1 MNNRGAWQI
10 NPIYG
15 PAEFSFQA
23 LPEQFK
29 NEVIEEQIL
38 YMHKLKKMHHTSKTN
53 NLGHQIE
60 LLISQLHSL
69 GKLAK
74 THNAWEDQKLRFRK
88 EVRKIDA
95 RRKEDFSTTFPELA
109 RLLHEE

>member
-1 MNNRGAWQI
+1 M
-10 NPIYG
+10 
-15 PAEFSFQA
+15 
-23 LPEQFK
+23 
-29 NEVIEEQIL
+29 
-38 YMHKLKKMHHTSKTN
+38 
-53 NLGHQIE
+53 
-60 LLISQLHSL
+60 SQLHSL

>member
-1 MNNRGAWQI
+1 
-10 NPIYG
+10 
-15 PAEFSFQA
+15 
-23 LPEQFK
+23 
-29 NEVIEEQIL
+29 
-38 YMHKLKKMHHTSKTN
+38 MHKLKKLQNTTQNN

-60 LLISQLHSL
+60 LLMSQLHSL